1 MCLHLE
7 NGNHT
12 LAYKRLLLAQFF
24 FVSTPGILNIFQ
36 GSEYLDD
43 ENFADLPTPL
53 CIEEKVGYPTLP
65 LNGPNA
71 GFYEALQRLLNIRT
85 TYDLYSTYKTDFYF
99 TSPDSPVFAYLINSA
114 LNTLVVVINASPM
127 DFAEDP

>member
-1 MCLHLE
+1 M
-7 NGNHT
+7 
-12 LAYKRLLLAQFF
+12 FF

-53 CIEEKVGYPTLP
+53 SIEEKVGYPTLP
-65 LNGPNA
+65 LSGPNA
-71 GFYEALQRLLNIRT
+71 GFYEALQRLLNIRIN
-85 TYDLYSTYKTDFYF
+85 YDLYSTYNMDFYF
-99 TSPDSPVFAYLINSA
+99 TNPDSSVFAYLITSA
-114 LNTLVVVINASPM
+114 QNTLVVVINASSA